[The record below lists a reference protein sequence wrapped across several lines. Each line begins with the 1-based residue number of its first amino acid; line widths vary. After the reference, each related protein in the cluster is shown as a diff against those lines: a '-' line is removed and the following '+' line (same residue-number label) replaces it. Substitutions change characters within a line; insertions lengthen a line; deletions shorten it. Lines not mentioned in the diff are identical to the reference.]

1 MVTID
6 INAKFLVTLPSKLEI
21 ALGHGCVLMFV
32 CPDYTVLHRDHF
44 LFHDSNDVH
53 AVWAHNLY

>member
-32 CPDYTVLHRDHF
+32 CPDYRVLQREFYSDGE
-44 LFHDSNDVH
+44 NDTLHSSLVC
-53 AVWAHNLY
+53 NT